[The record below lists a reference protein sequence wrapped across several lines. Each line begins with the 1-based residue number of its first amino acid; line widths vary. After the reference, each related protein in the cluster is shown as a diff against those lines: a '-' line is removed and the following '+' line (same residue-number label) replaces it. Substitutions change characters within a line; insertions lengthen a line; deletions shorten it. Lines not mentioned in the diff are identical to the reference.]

1 MPEGVVFGYYELLWV
16 TMSGRMEWWSDGFQ
30 ICDWEFQ
37 RNTGAVV
44 GRIEP
49 NRGKQEGWERER
61 GARGAGTG
69 VENTASRWSGG
80 SAVEVVH
87 TTQVP
92 GSEAGAREAG
102 VGG

>member
-1 MPEGVVFGYYELLWV
+1 MGYYEWQNGVL
-16 TMSGRMEWWSDGFQ
+16 EWWGDGFQ
-30 ICDWEFQ
+30 ICDICDWEFQ

-102 VGG
+102 AGG